1 MANRMN
7 DEAYTAFIGS
17 TSRTPLELGQ
27 YSLARM
33 CVELEFTP
41 TTATIRPKYLELV
54 RLMNDS
60 K

>member
-1 MANRMN
+1 MN